1 MIRSMTGYGQGE
13 AASKEKKFT
22 VEIRSVNH
30 RYIDINI
37 RIPRI
42 MNYLEEN
49 VKAFLKD
56 KVSRGKIDVF
66 ISFESNSID
75 DFEISL
81 NEALADAYI
90 KELNKIKEMNNV
102 IDDISVSLIAKFP
115 DIITVNKKEED
126 KDLLWSILKEA
137 LNEAL
142 NAFIFMREKEGNQ
155 LQKDLLGKTINLE
168 EYLHM
173 IKERSPYLVKE
184 YKVKLEKRL
193 QEILP
198 NHSLDENRIAAEV
211 ALFSDKCSID
221 EEIVRLESHI
231 SQLREILNK
240 EDVVGRKLDFLA
252 QEMNREV
259 NTIGSKAN
267 DLQITRS
274 VVELKSEIEKIREQI
289 QNLE

>member
-1 MIRSMTGYGQGE
+1 MIRSMTGYGLGE
-13 AASKEKKFT
+13 AVLNGKKFT

-30 RYIDINI
+30 RYSDINI
-37 RIPRI
+37 RMPRT

-49 VKAFLKD
+49 VKNFLKD
-56 KVSRGKIDVF
+56 KISRGKIDVF
-66 ISFESNSID
+66 ITFESTAED
-75 DFEISL
+75 DYEISL
-81 NEALADAYI
+81 NESLANAYI
-90 KELNKIKEMNNV
+90 KVLKTIKEKHDV

-115 DIITVNKKEED
+115 DVITINKKEDD
-126 KDLLWSILKEA
+126 KDFLWSLLEKALIEA
-137 LNEAL
+137 F
-142 NAFIFMREKEGNQ
+142 NAFILMREKEGYK
-155 LQKDLLGKTINLE
+155 LQKDLLEKSMKLE
-168 EYLHM
+168 EHLSA
-173 IKERSPYLVKE
+173 IKERSPYLVQD

-198 NHSLDENRIAAEV
+198 NHTLDENRIALEV
-211 ALFSDKCSID
+211 ALFADKCSID
-221 EEIVRLESHI
+221 EEIVRLDSHI
-231 SQLREILNK
+231 TQLRDILTT

-267 DLQITRS
+267 DLQITHS

>member
-1 MIRSMTGYGQGE
+1 MIRSMTGYGLGE
-13 AASKEKKFT
+13 AVLHGKKFT

-30 RYIDINI
+30 RYSDINI
-37 RIPRI
+37 RMPRT

-49 VKAFLKD
+49 VKNFLKD
-56 KVSRGKIDVF
+56 KISRGKIDVF
-66 ISFESNSID
+66 ITFESTAED
-75 DFEISL
+75 DYEISL
-81 NEALADAYI
+81 NESLANAYI
-90 KELNKIKEMNNV
+90 KVLKTIKEKHDV

-115 DIITVNKKEED
+115 DVITINKKEDD
-126 KDLLWSILKEA
+126 KDFLWSLLEKALIEA
-137 LNEAL
+137 F
-142 NAFIFMREKEGNQ
+142 NAFILMREKEGYK
-155 LQKDLLGKTINLE
+155 LQKDLLEKSMKLE
-168 EYLHM
+168 EHLSA
-173 IKERSPYLVKE
+173 IKERSPYLVQD

-198 NHSLDENRIAAEV
+198 NHTLDENRIALEV
-211 ALFSDKCSID
+211 ALFADKCSID
-221 EEIVRLESHI
+221 EEIVRLDSHI
-231 SQLREILNK
+231 TQLRDILTT

-267 DLQITRS
+267 DLQITHS